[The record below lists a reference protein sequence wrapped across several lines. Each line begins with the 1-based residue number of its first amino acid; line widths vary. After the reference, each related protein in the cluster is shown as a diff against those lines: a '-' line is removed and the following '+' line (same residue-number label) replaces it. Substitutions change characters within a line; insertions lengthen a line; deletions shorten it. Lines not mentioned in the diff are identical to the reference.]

1 MTGTFQQFAERAAR
15 VTVSVTRNNAQGAA
29 QTYTYV
35 YTQNRMRLQVRQGG
49 KQYGNAHIEIFGVA
63 QQDMNQIARLWLEVM
78 TPQNADTVAIDVWNG
93 MQYIPFFQ
101 GVIMWSAVDAS
112 TMPQVKL
119 VIDSNAAMPLMN
131 TPVAPYSNPGPVTL
145 SDALAD
151 IAGQAGFAV
160 VYSASVPV
168 YSLTNPRVTGSPLE
182 QINALMSQYPDLTW
196 FVNLQQV
203 VIRLAGAPSDTDAVR
218 IAVDTGLQ
226 YAPVYSTSGLSITT
240 IFNPLLRPGIALDV
254 ETTFDFVNRTNWVA
268 AVLSHQLDINL
279 PGGQWN
285 TAIAANSYGAK
296 SNN

>member
-15 VTVSVTRNNAQGAA
+15 VTVSVTRNNAQGAT

-35 YTQNRMRLQVRQGG
+35 YTQNRMRIQVRQGG

-101 GVIMWSAVDAS
+101 GVIMWSAVDAA

-203 VIRLAGAPSDTDAVR
+203 VIRLAGAPSNTDSVR

-268 AVLSHQLDINL
+268 AVLSHQLDVNL